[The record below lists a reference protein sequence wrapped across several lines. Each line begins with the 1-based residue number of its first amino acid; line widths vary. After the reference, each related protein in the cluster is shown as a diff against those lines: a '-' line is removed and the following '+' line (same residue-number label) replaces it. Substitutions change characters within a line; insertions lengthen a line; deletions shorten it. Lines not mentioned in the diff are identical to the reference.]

1 MSRKARSLH
10 NLSRPRPERE
20 KMTTKTLDFACEI
33 KVTGDTGVFEGY
45 GSVFSI
51 EDRGGD
57 IVVPGAFTETLA
69 AQKAAGRMPAMLW
82 QHRQAEPI
90 GIWLGMEE
98 DAVGLKV
105 KGQLAL
111 KTARGAEAYELM
123 KMGALS
129 GMSIGYRTRDDSYDR
144 VTGVRSLKK
153 VDLVETSLVT
163 FPMNDASRVSAVKTI
178 EELDSLSEIERHL
191 RDACGMSKSEATAM
205 VSRVKSVISRSDS
218 GDRNPL
224 ADLSAALKARAV
236 F

>member
-1 MSRKARSLH
+1 
-10 NLSRPRPERE
+10 
-20 KMTTKTLDFACEI
+20 MTTKTFDFQCEL
-33 KVTGDTGVFEGY
+33 KASGDTGTFEGY
-45 GSVFSI
+45 GSIFNI
-51 EDRGGD
+51 TDKGGD
-57 IVVPGAFTETLA
+57 IVVPGAFSETLA
-69 AQKAAGRMPAMLW
+69 AQKAAGRLPAMLW

-90 GIWLGMEE
+90 GVYTAMEE

-129 GMSIGYRTRDDSYDR
+129 GMSIGYRSRDDSYDR

-153 VDLVETSLVT
+153 LDLVELSLVT

-191 RDACGMSKSEATAM
+191 RDVCGLSKSESTAL

-218 GDRNPL
+218 GEGDMSL
-224 ADLSAALKARAV
+224 ADLAAVLKGCKAI
-236 F
+236 

>member
-1 MSRKARSLH
+1 
-10 NLSRPRPERE
+10 
-20 KMTTKTLDFACEI
+20 MTTKTLDFQCEL
-33 KVTGDTGVFEGY
+33 KANGDTGTFEGY
-45 GSVFSI
+45 GSIFNI
-51 EDRGGD
+51 TDRGGD

-69 AQKAAGRMPAMLW
+69 AQKAAGRLPAMLW

-90 GIWLGMEE
+90 GVYTSMEE

-129 GMSIGYRTRDDSYDR
+129 GMSIGYRSRDDSYDR

-153 VDLVETSLVT
+153 LDLVELSLVT

-191 RDACGMSKSEATAM
+191 RDVCGLSKSESTAL

-218 GDRNPL
+218 GEGDMSL
-224 ADLSAALKARAV
+224 ADLAAVLKGCKAI
-236 F
+236 

>member
-1 MSRKARSLH
+1 
-10 NLSRPRPERE
+10 
-20 KMTTKTLDFACEI
+20 MTTKTLDFQCEL
-33 KVTGDTGVFEGY
+33 KANGDTGTFEGY
-45 GSVFSI
+45 GSIFNI
-51 EDRGGD
+51 TDRGGD

-69 AQKAAGRMPAMLW
+69 AQKAAGRLPAMLW

-90 GIWLGMEE
+90 GVYTSMEE

-129 GMSIGYRTRDDSYDR
+129 GMSIGYRSRDDSYDR

-153 VDLVETSLVT
+153 VDLVELSLVT
-163 FPMNDASRVSAVKTI
+163 FPMNDASRVSAVKAI

-191 RDACGMSKSEATAM
+191 RDVCGLSKSESTAL

-218 GDRNPL
+218 GEGDMSL
-224 ADLSAALKARAV
+224 AELAAVLKGCKAI
-236 F
+236 